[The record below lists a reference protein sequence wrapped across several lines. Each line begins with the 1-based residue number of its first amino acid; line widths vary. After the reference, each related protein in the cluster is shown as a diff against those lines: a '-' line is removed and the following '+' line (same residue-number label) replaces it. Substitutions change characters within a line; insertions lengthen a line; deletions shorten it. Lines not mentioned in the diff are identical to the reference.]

1 METQN
6 LIDLSACRGDLA
18 LLDEASTRY
27 IKIMLPVGTAPSAF
41 ELERVGI
48 ELYNIP
54 TLFRLWA
61 NVVEQQLIQGGGE
74 MEEGDNA
81 GP

>member
-1 METQN
+1 MENPN

-18 LLDEASTRY
+18 LLDEDSTRY
-27 IKIMLPVGTAPSAF
+27 IKVMLPVGTSPAAF
-41 ELERVGI
+41 ELERQGI

-61 NVVEQQLIQGGGE
+61 NVVEQQLVQGGGE